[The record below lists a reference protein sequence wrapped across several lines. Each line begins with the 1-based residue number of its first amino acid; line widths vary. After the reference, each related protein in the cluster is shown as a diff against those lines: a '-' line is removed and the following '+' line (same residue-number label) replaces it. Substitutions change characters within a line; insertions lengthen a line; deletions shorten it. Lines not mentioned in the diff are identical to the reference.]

1 MAVPDYLQDFVTDFA
16 QQAKT
21 SFSAPLDPKTFMGP
35 QFVAGLDPLQ
45 TQAIGIAQQGVGSFA
60 PFLSSAQQAITQ
72 AGQDVAGLQQ
82 FAGTGAGTGAGS
94 IAAFQSPFQQQVI
107 DESLRQFDLSRQ
119 GGLQQIADQ
128 AVAQGALLK
137 ILSVNVGFG
146 AVPTANDLNMGIVD
160 LGNPA
165 YNTVIFSANPGTLG
179 VTNISYIPDGEVI
192 IAASQEFHVTFT
204 NAASTQY
211 GVTITYEIIN

>member
-1 MAVPDYLQDFVTDFA
+1 
-16 QQAKT
+16 
-21 SFSAPLDPKTFMGP
+21 
-35 QFVAGLDPLQ
+35 
-45 TQAIGIAQQGVGSFA
+45 
-60 PFLSSAQQAITQ
+60 
-72 AGQDVAGLQQ
+72 
-82 FAGTGAGTGAGS
+82 
-94 IAAFQSPFQQQVI
+94 
-107 DESLRQFDLSRQ
+107 
-119 GGLQQIADQ
+119 
-128 AVAQGALLK
+128 
-137 ILSVNVGFG
+137 
-146 AVPTANDLNMGIVD
+146 MGIVD